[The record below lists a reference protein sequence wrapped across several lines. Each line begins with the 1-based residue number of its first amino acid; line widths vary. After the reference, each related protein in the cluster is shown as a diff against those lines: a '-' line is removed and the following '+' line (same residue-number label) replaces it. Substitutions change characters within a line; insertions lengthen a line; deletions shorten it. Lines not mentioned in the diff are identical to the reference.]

1 MPYVLGTGHFK
12 GNISV
17 ENSSI
22 TNDRLTS
29 QSSVGLNLASA
40 DQSKDIEE
48 LAPEPI
54 YTNEVDSQISVCRQI
69 SPEVVLDNE
78 SNCTNKDMSIQ
89 DTDMI
94 LYSESV
100 TSSIPF
106 EEKFSSVEDMVTE
119 PIDEQEKLRRGNK

>member
-1 MPYVLGTGHFK
+1 MWWFFICLSAIFLF
-12 GNISV
+12 ISV
-17 ENSSI
+17 ETSSI

-29 QSSVGLNLASA
+29 QSAVGLNLASA
-40 DQSKDIEE
+40 NQSKDIEE
-48 LAPEPI
+48 VVPEPI
-54 YTNEVDSQISVCRQI
+54 YKNELSLEGRQH

-78 SNCTNKDMSIQ
+78 SNCTNEDVSIQ

-119 PIDEQEKLRRGNK
+119 SIDEHEK

>member
-22 TNDRLTS
+22 TNDPLTS
-29 QSSVGLNLASA
+29 QSSVSLNLASA

-48 LAPEPI
+48 VAPEPI
-54 YTNEVDSQISVCRQI
+54 YTNELDSQISVGRQHF
-69 SPEVVLDNE
+69 SEVVLDNE
-78 SNCTNKDMSIQ
+78 SNCTNEDMSIQ

-119 PIDEQEKLRRGNK
+119 PIDEQEKLRSGNK